1 MVTQDDIASIN
12 EVKRFLT
19 AIIRGSITDVLSWTT
34 DGLVF
39 TKSSEEM
46 DPDTVLLIKRV
57 KVTKRTSTR
66 GDWTETRTVVEL
78 HDALKA
84 AELMGQ
90 ALGMFKT
97 NIDATAHPAIP
108 VNYEDW
114 RKRLGLDPE

>member
-1 MVTQDDIASIN
+1 
-12 EVKRFLT
+12 
-19 AIIRGSITDVLSWTT
+19 DVLSWTT

-66 GDWTETRTVVEL
+66 GDWAETRTVVEL

-84 AELMGQ
+84 IELMGQ

-97 NIDATAHPAIP
+97 NIDATVHPGIP
-108 VNYEDW
+108 VNYEGW
-114 RKRLGLDPE
+114 RKRLGLDRE